1 MLFRLASLK
10 SDVADGTVQWR
21 EDDDESVTTE
31 LLYLRARP
39 HLLLGDDGSPTHLS
53 TGARPTRASDYVYTL
68 VVPIEP

>member
-1 MLFRLASLK
+1 M
-10 SDVADGTVQWR
+10 QWR
-21 EDDDESVTTE
+21 EDDESVSTE

-39 HLLLGDDGSPTHLS
+39 HLLLGEDGNPTHLS